1 MILMRTTVRL
11 PDELLQRAKAAA
23 ARDGTTLTALIES
36 GLRTVLQKPATRSQ
50 RTYPPVSPQV
60 GRQLVDVTKTSE
72 LLELLDEDLPLEK
85 RR

>member
-1 MILMRTTVRL
+1 MRTTVRL
-11 PDELLQRAKAAA
+11 PDELLRRAKAAA
-23 ARDGTTLTALIES
+23 AKEGTTLTELIDR
-36 GLRTVLQKPATRSQ
+36 GLRIVLKKPAKLE

>member
-1 MILMRTTVRL
+1 MRTTVRL
-11 PDELLQRAKAAA
+11 PEELLQRAKTAA
-23 ARDGTTLTALIES
+23 AREGTTLTALIER
-36 GLRTVLQKPATRSQ
+36 GLRIVLQRPSTPPD